1 MKVIL
6 NKDLPTLGE
15 EGDVKD
21 VARGYARNYLFP
33 RSIALPYNE
42 STIRLFEA
50 RKGEIE
56 GRKAEKREAAKGLKE
71 RLEALE
77 LSISMPAG
85 ANGRLFG
92 SVTSQTVADEL
103 NRQGFQIERKR
114 VELPGATFK
123 SVGKYKAAVRLYEST
138 AAEIT
143 VVVLAQIEKAKE
155 APARA
160 RRRRDEGPA
169 AESAPAPEASEIA
182 AGAVEITTAPE
193 AAGLAAEAVEV
204 QAAPSIEVPAAPAP
218 DTDTPQA

>member
-42 STIRLFEA
+42 NTVRLFEA

-56 GRKAEKREAAKGLKE
+56 GRKAEKREAARGLKE

-77 LSISMPAG
+77 ISISMPAG

-103 NRQGFQIERKR
+103 ARLGFQIERKR

-138 AAEIT
+138 AAEIS
-143 VVVLAQIEKAKE
+143 VVVEAQIEKPKE
-155 APARA
+155 APPPRA

-169 AESAPAPEASEIA
+169 AEGAPAPVATVTPETAEPAPTPETAEPAPEA
-182 AGAVEITTAPE
+182 
-193 AAGLAAEAVEV
+193 AEAP
-204 QAAPSIEVPAAPAP
+204 ASTEVPAAPVP

>member
-6 NKDLPTLGE
+6 DKDLSTLGE
-15 EGDVKD
+15 EGDVRD
-21 VARGYARNYLFP
+21 VAKGYARNYLFP

-42 STIRLFEA
+42 STIRLFES

-77 LSISMPAG
+77 LAFSMPDG

-114 VELPGATFK
+114 LELPGATFK
-123 SVGKYKAAVRLYEST
+123 SVGKYKVTVHLYES
-138 AAEIT
+138 ASAEIT
-143 VVVLAQIEKAKE
+143 VAVQAQIEKAKE
-155 APARA
+155 APPAKG
-160 RRRRDEGPA
+160 RRRRDEAPP
-169 AESAPAPEASEIA
+169 AESAPAPEAVA
-182 AGAVEITTAPE
+182 E
-193 AAGLAAEAVEV
+193 AAETAAQTPETSE
-204 QAAPSIEVPAAPAP
+204 AAPSVSAEVPAAADA
-218 DTDTPQA
+218 DTGTPQE